1 LSGGRTLIL
10 DKSSGGA
17 SDLAAL
23 LGNGSNA
30 GQLRMEDDMASRT
43 GGINTVLAFLLGVA
57 VVALIVLGYL
67 YYRQSQRDVVKINVP
82 GFQGEI
88 TRQK

>member
-1 LSGGRTLIL
+1 
-10 DKSSGGA
+10 
-17 SDLAAL
+17 
-23 LGNGSNA
+23 
-30 GQLRMEDDMASRT
+30 MASRA